1 MEEVKL
7 RLGLVLSVTDGR
19 FSVGREDFNGELV
32 CVQLRKTLELIAFA
46 SLTANKAKYAQTY
59 ADFATDWNAKRL
71 LTKIEKIHPEFY
83 PKPVEFA
90 QQGASGVKHF
100 TEVTD
105 GFLIRD
111 EFVTLY
117 NKCSEV
123 LHARNP
129 FRTDPKIVDFGYSIR
144 DWVGRIQRLLALHW
158 MQLVDSEDIWF
169 ICMQDPE
176 DGKVHALTAQPKP
189 DEEVGYSEIGQA
201 DQSL

>member
-7 RLGLVLSVTDGR
+7 RLGLVLSVTDGS
-19 FSVGREDFNGELV
+19 FSVGREDFDGELV

-46 SLTANKAKYAQTY
+46 SLTANKEKYAQTH

-90 QQGASGVKHF
+90 QQDPTGVKHF
-100 TEVTD
+100 AEVTE
-105 GFLIRD
+105 GFLTRD

-123 LHARNP
+123 LHAWNP
-129 FRTDPKIVDFGYSIR
+129 FRTDPKIVNFGYSIR
-144 DWVGRIQRLLALHW
+144 DWVGQIQRLLAVHW
-158 MQLVDSEDIWF
+158 MRLVDSENIWL
-169 ICMQDPE
+169 ICMQYPE
-176 DGKVHALTAQPKP
+176 DGKVHALTAKP
-189 DEEVGYSEIGQA
+189 QEESG
-201 DQSL
+201 